1 MTILSYLIY
10 APLQILAIPGAIVG
24 ALLTAY
30 KQILVSKRLGVSQTA
45 IEIING
51 RWTLHVFGLRKDD
64 ATAALMSVLPNTSK
78 LGLWLVLWP
87 LWIQARIAGKSLL
100 YPRIPNAGDETIA
113 DMVPARTTYFDAI
126 IARAIKDVDQFVLL
140 GAGYDTRCYGAL
152 ESSGVTFFEV
162 DQAAV
167 QDHKR
172 MMIDVAGI
180 RCEQVN
186 FVPIDFN
193 KDNLFSRLT
202 EAGLD
207 TSRKTLFLWEGV
219 SLYLSPEQV
228 TSTLKI
234 VKQKAAASSIIVADL
249 YAERLIKSLGKV
261 SANQKI
267 LEMTE
272 ETLEF
277 GLPFASDWRAVLSEF
292 IAARSLKQGETHF
305 LGENNKAGPYAAVV
319 EMIC

>member
-30 KQILVSKRLGVSQTA
+30 KQILVSKRLEVSQTA

-51 RWTLHVFGLRKDD
+51 RWTMHVFGLRKDD
-64 ATAALMSVLPNTSK
+64 ATAALMSVLPNASK

-87 LWIQARIAGKSLL
+87 LWVQARIAGKSLL

-172 MMIDVAGI
+172 MMIDIAGV

-193 KDNLFSRLT
+193 KDNLFSQLA
-202 EAGLD
+202 EAGFD
-207 TSRKTLFLWEGV
+207 ASRKTLFLWEGV

-228 TSTLKI
+228 TSTLEI
-234 VKQKAAASSIIVADL
+234 LKQQAAASSIIVADL
-249 YAERLIKSLGKV
+249 YAERLIKSLGKA

-277 GLPFASDWRAVLSEF
+277 GLPFASDWRDVLSEF
-292 IAARSLKQGETHF
+292 IAARSLKQGEAHF

>member
-1 MTILSYLIY
+1 
-10 APLQILAIPGAIVG
+10 
-24 ALLTAY
+24 
-30 KQILVSKRLGVSQTA
+30 
-45 IEIING
+45 
-51 RWTLHVFGLRKDD
+51 
-64 ATAALMSVLPNTSK
+64 MSVLPNTSK

-87 LWIQARIAGKSLL
+87 LWVQARIAGHSLL
-100 YPRIPNAGDETIA
+100 YPKIPNAGDETIA
-113 DMVPARTTYFDAI
+113 DMVSARTTYFDGI

-152 ESSGVTFFEV
+152 VSSGVTFFEV

-172 MMIDVAGI
+172 LMIDVAGI

-193 KDNLFSRLT
+193 KDNLFSQLA
-202 EAGLD
+202 EAGFD
-207 TSRKTLFLWEGV
+207 ASRKTLFLWEGV
-219 SLYLSPEQV
+219 SLYLSAEQV
-228 TSTLKI
+228 SSTLEI
-234 VKQKAAASSIIVADL
+234 VKQQAAASSVIVADL
-249 YAERLIKSLGKV
+249 YAERLIKTLAKGRAS
-261 SANQKI
+261 QKI

-292 IAARSLKQGETHF
+292 IEAKSLKQGETHF
-305 LGENNKAGPYAAVV
+305 LGESNKAGPYAAVV